1 MKEKKTL
8 LIAFSTQKGGAG
20 KSALT
25 VLMSGYFHYLKG
37 YHVGVIDCDFPQF
50 SIYNMRD
57 RDRKIVTNVDHYKLM
72 AFNQL
77 KTLGKKIYPILKSSP
92 VDAIVAA
99 ERMIKESSE
108 HLDMIFFD
116 LPGTLNSEGIIQTL
130 SMIDFIIT
138 PITADR
144 MVLQSSLEFAS
155 LLNESVISTGK
166 SNIQGLYLVWN
177 QVDARE
183 RTDLYN
189 TFNKLIGELGLNILK
204 TSLPDRKRFRHELTE
219 EIRPVFRSTLF
230 PIDKQLIK
238 DTNLD
243 LLADEIEELINV
255 KGYGKE
261 R

>member
-1 MKEKKTL
+1 MKEEKTL

-25 VLMSGYFHYLKG
+25 VLMAGHFHYVKG
-37 YHVGVIDCDFPQF
+37 YNVGVIDCDFPQF

-57 RDRKIVTNVDHYKLM
+57 RDRKIVTNIDHYKLM

-77 KTLGKKIYPILKSSP
+77 KTLNKKPYPILKSSP
-92 VDAIVAA
+92 VDAITSA
-99 ERMIKESSE
+99 EKLIRESSKD
-108 HLDMIFFD
+108 LDIIFFD
-116 LPGTLNSEGIIQTL
+116 LPGTLNSEGIIKTL
-130 SMIDFIIT
+130 SMIDFIVT

-155 LLNESVISTGK
+155 LLNDNVISTGK
-166 SNIQGLYLVWN
+166 SNVQGLYLIWN

-189 TFNKLIGELGLNILK
+189 TFNTLIGELGLQALK
-204 TSLPDRKRFRHELTE
+204 TMIPDRKRFRHELTE

-230 PIDKQLIK
+230 PVDKQLIK

-243 LLADEIEELINV
+243 LLADEIEGLIN
-255 KGYGKE
+255 GTGHGQE